1 MTRVAVFIHGG
12 IGGGFYSQGQPPI
25 QQLVTRLAQV
35 YEMEI
40 YSLRP
45 PGKDFIPPG
54 FTIVHPPWQ
63 GWSWAGWAYLTLMFC
78 IRNIR
83 NPCQALYSFWGYPA
97 GGFAVGLG
105 QLFGIPSIV
114 HLQGGDAAGI
124 RSLKYGV
131 FLHPLRAAIC
141 RSVYAKCSRLIVLSE
156 YQAVSLR
163 SNGVDR
169 EAMIIPYGP
178 DTSSFTFMPERLKQP
193 VVRFLHVA
201 NQTPVKGQEMML
213 KVFSIVSKS
222 FASRLV
228 MVGADYYQGKLKD
241 WCVDLEIEDKVS
253 FLGPQPHERMPE
265 LYHNADILLH
275 TPEYEGQGM
284 VFAEAAACGTL
295 IAGTEVGM
303 LSDMGHACA
312 LIVKPGQYQV
322 LAEKIAELLSSR
334 IDYRPMQRKA
344 REWIEE
350 KDVNYT
356 VAELSHVLSELIPYV
371 DPERPKKSSRKA
383 ER

>member
-1 MTRVAVFIHGG
+1 MTRVAVFLHGG

-35 YEMEI
+35 FEMEV

-45 PGKDFIPPG
+45 PGKDFIPQG

-83 NPCQALYSFWGYPA
+83 NPCQAVYAFWGYPA
-97 GGFAVGLG
+97 GSFAVGLG

-141 RSVYAKCSRLIVLSE
+141 RSVYAKCSRLIVLSK

-163 SNGVDR
+163 RNGVDR

-178 DTSSFTFMPERLKQP
+178 DTSSFTFVSERFNQP

-222 FASRLV
+222 FATRLV
-228 MVGADYYQGKLKD
+228 MVGADYYEGKLKD
-241 WCVDLEIEDKVS
+241 CCVDLEIEDKVS
-253 FLGPQPHERMPE
+253 FLGPQPHDRMP
-265 LYHNADILLH
+265 
-275 TPEYEGQGM
+275 
-284 VFAEAAACGTL
+284 
-295 IAGTEVGM
+295 
-303 LSDMGHACA
+303 
-312 LIVKPGQYQV
+312 
-322 LAEKIAELLSSR
+322 
-334 IDYRPMQRKA
+334 
-344 REWIEE
+344 
-350 KDVNYT
+350 
-356 VAELSHVLSELIPYV
+356 
-371 DPERPKKSSRKA
+371 
-383 ER
+383 